1 MTFCYHIVAGL
12 ERVRR
17 EWKVSEGTAK
27 PEVARSIP
35 TLPEYLQG
43 DGSVFHVVLAWNL
56 HVVSGV
62 NLSSIPQLGISTQYL
77 CGFI

>member
-27 PEVARSIP
+27 PKVARSIP

-43 DGSVFHVVLAWNL
+43 DGLVFHGVL
-56 HVVSGV
+56 HGIFIFQRV
-62 NLSSIPQLGISTQYL
+62 NLSSIPLS
-77 CGFI
+77 